1 MERGNL
7 ISQNCEKPKL
17 TIKEFDIMANT
28 LVSNRGNMDKVRYMY
43 VGQVFKSYRD
53 LCRFLDADILAGGS
67 KNYQLEYFAKYFRW
81 ERDKNRYI
89 ITQIFVDK
97 QDIPFFKTE
106 QDYEYASLTVIASQR
121 DRAIAI
127 LKANGIDV
135 KSDIQ

>member
-1 MERGNL
+1 
-7 ISQNCEKPKL
+7 
-17 TIKEFDIMANT
+17 MANT

-53 LCRFLDADILAGGS
+53 VCRFLDADILAGGS
-67 KNYQLEYFAKYFRW
+67 KNYQLEEWGKYFRW
-81 ERDKNRYI
+81 ERDKHRYI
-89 ITQIFVDK
+89 ITQIFTDK
-97 QDIPFFKTE
+97 QDLTFFKTE

>member
-1 MERGNL
+1 MAHATTYLNL
-7 ISQNCEKPKL
+7 K
-17 TIKEFDIMANT
+17 IKEFDIMANT

-67 KNYQLEYFAKYFRW
+67 KNYQLEYFAKHFRW

-89 ITQIFVDK
+89 ITQIFE
-97 QDIPFFKTE
+97 QPLDIPFFKKE
-106 QDYEYASLTVIASQR
+106 EDYEYASLTVIASQR

-127 LKANGIDV
+127 LKANGIKI
-135 KSDIQ
+135 KSDIE

>member
-1 MERGNL
+1 
-7 ISQNCEKPKL
+7 
-17 TIKEFDIMANT
+17 MANT

-81 ERDKNRYI
+81 ERDKHRYI
-89 ITQIFVDK
+89 ITQIFADK

>member
-1 MERGNL
+1 
-7 ISQNCEKPKL
+7 
-17 TIKEFDIMANT
+17 MANK
-28 LVSNRGNMDKVRYMY
+28 LISNRGNMDKVRYMY

-127 LKANGIDV
+127 LKANGIKI
-135 KSDIQ
+135 KSDIE

>member
-1 MERGNL
+1 MAHATTYLNL
-7 ISQNCEKPKL
+7 K
-17 TIKEFDIMANT
+17 IKEFDIMANT

-67 KNYQLEYFAKYFRW
+67 KNYQLEYFAKHFKW
-81 ERDKNRYI
+81 QRDKNRYI
-89 ITQIFVDK
+89 ITQIFE
-97 QDIPFFKTE
+97 QPLDIPFFKKE

-127 LKANGIDV
+127 LKANGIKI
-135 KSDIQ
+135 KSDIE